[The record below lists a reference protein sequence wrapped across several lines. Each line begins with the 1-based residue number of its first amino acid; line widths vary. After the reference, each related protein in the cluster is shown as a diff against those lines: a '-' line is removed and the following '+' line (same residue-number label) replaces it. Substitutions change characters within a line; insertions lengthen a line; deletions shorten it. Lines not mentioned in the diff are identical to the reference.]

1 MELVGEEIDY
11 TFVIQKVLVLLFC
24 VGLSWK
30 MIIYMC
36 NLLNIEK
43 DPIRVLI
50 TGAAGNIG
58 YAIVPMIARGMMLG
72 PDQPMILHLLDI
84 EPASSSLEAVKMELQ
99 DSAFPLLKGVI
110 ATTDVVEACKD
121 VNIAIMMGGFPR
133 IAGMERKDVMLKN
146 VVIYKAQAS
155 ALERYASEDC
165 KVLIVAN
172 PANTNALILK
182 EFAPSIPEENITCL
196 TRLDHNRA
204 LAQLADKLSVP
215 VSSVKN
221 VIVWGNHSST
231 QYPDTNHATVSTKS
245 GDRLVKELVT
255 DHNWL
260 KKEFITEV
268 QQRGAA
274 VLRAR
279 KQSSALSAA
288 SAACDHIRDWFLGTP
303 KGTWVS
309 MGVCSD
315 GSYGIPPGL
324 VYSFPVICEKGS
336 WKIVQGLNIDAFS
349 REKMDDSAR
358 ELAEEKDLAYS
369 CLNA

>member
-1 MELVGEEIDY
+1 MDFVIEGIDY
-11 TFVIQKVLVLLFC
+11 TSVIQKALVLLSC
-24 VGLSWK
+24 VALSWK

-36 NLLNIEK
+36 NLLNIEQ

-58 YAIVPMIARGMMLG
+58 YAIAPMIARGMMLG

-84 EPASSSLEAVKMELQ
+84 EPTSRSLEALKMELQ

-110 ATTDVVEACKD
+110 ATTNVVEACKD
-121 VNIAIMMGGFPR
+121 VNIAIMIGGYPR
-133 IAGMERKDVMLKN
+133 MAGMERKDVMSKN

-155 ALERYASEDC
+155 ALENYASEDC
-165 KVLIVAN
+165 KVLVVAN

-231 QYPDTNHATVSTKS
+231 QYPDSNHVTVSTQA
-245 GDRLVKELVT
+245 GDRPIKELVT
-255 DHNWL
+255 DQNWL
-260 KKEFITEV
+260 KNEFIAEV

-279 KQSSALSAA
+279 RQSSALSAA

-336 WKIVQGLNIDAFS
+336 WKIVQGLSIDEFS

>member
-1 MELVGEEIDY
+1 
-11 TFVIQKVLVLLFC
+11 
-24 VGLSWK
+24 
-30 MIIYMC
+30 
-36 NLLNIEK
+36 
-43 DPIRVLI
+43 
-50 TGAAGNIG
+50 
-58 YAIVPMIARGMMLG
+58 MIARGMMLG

-121 VNIAIMMGGFPR
+121 VNIAIMIGGFPR
-133 IAGMERKDVMLKN
+133 IAGMERKDVMSKN

-165 KVLIVAN
+165 K
-172 PANTNALILK
+172 
-182 EFAPSIPEENITCL
+182 ENITCL

-215 VSSVKN
+215 
-221 VIVWGNHSST
+221 T
-231 QYPDTNHATVSTKS
+231 D
-245 GDRLVKELVT
+245 KELAT

-260 KKEFITEV
+260 KNEFITEV

-274 VLRAR
+274 ILRAR

-336 WKIVQGLNIDAFS
+336 WKIVQGLSIDAFS